1 MKKWQA
7 IDRFLGA
14 VARPEGNLLSK
25 IAVVQWCEAVL
36 LSRETKAKMST
47 SEIAEFKAEVIEPT
61 VNRLFQQV
69 SCFSPR
75 IWFFAQGAHL
85 KTKFTN
91 VNLPTQATKNLEVQ
105 VINVRSLHAATTALG
120 TTTANLPMT
129 SIATSYYQFFDRP
142 VAVGCINQTMPTI
155 VLQQENQHLN
165 NKLWNLSLFRD
176 DPADPRAGRLLR
188 ALLDTFTPGSFW
200 TFLYTV
206 LQSLFLYFDDQYR
219 HPPTQAHM
227 PPEMMRDREETDDM
241 RWTRLVTAYDP
252 SAAVVTPH
260 AAYVRAVTINYI
272 QNAPFL
278 SLKIVNIIFWQRSN
292 KTYFWVVRTQ
302 PNSTSTPPQSTGMF
316 WIGVSDPNGVVITP
330 PYSD

>member
-1 MKKWQA
+1 MRKWQT

-25 IAVVQWCEAVL
+25 IAVVQWCETVL
-36 LSRETKAKMST
+36 LTTETKATMST

-61 VNRLFQQV
+61 VTRLFQQV
-69 SCFSPR
+69 YYFSPR
-75 IWFFAQGAHL
+75 LSFFVQGAHP

-91 VNLPTQATKNLEVQ
+91 VNLPTQRTRDLDVQ

-129 SIATSYYQFFDRP
+129 SIATSYYQFFERP
-142 VAVGCINQTMPTI
+142 VAVGCINHNMPTI
-155 VLQQENQHLN
+155 VLQQENQHLT

-188 ALLDTFTPGSFW
+188 ALLDTFMPGSFW

-206 LQSLFLYFDDQYR
+206 LQSLFQYFDDNYR

-227 PPEMMRDREETDDM
+227 PPDMMRDREETDDM

-252 SAAVVTPH
+252 SAAVVTPPCSMCPRCYYQLHTEFTLPTHEDCKHHLLAAFQPNILLGCSH
-260 AAYVRAVTINYI
+260 AAQRHQYSTTINRHV
-272 QNAPFL
+272 L
-278 SLKIVNIIFWQRSN
+278 DRR
-292 KTYFWVVRTQ
+292 VR
-302 PNSTSTPPQSTGMF
+302 PRRRRDH
-316 WIGVSDPNGVVITP
+316 I
-330 PYSD
+330 